1 MVFSHPGAAIWT
13 EGAAGAGAAAAEG
26 GKSGSNH
33 PFRWSAL
40 RISISPW
47 PTLIQ
52 KNMVVSVNE
61 GTPLKKNHFRLGFSM
76 KRPFSYWCYLYWGS
90 SIYGNP
96 KGWLPPWLWKI
107 SPFYIR
113 SIGAK
118 KPNDDYTHT
127 HTKKKKW
134 GACVSKRKM
143 IPPKQQFDRFWYCKY
158 WNQIGIDGLSSYWLA
173 DIADPEYFSRRPL
186 FHFGI

>member
-52 KNMVVSVNE
+52 KKHGGFRKWGYPIE
-61 GTPLKKNHFRLGFSM
+61 KNTLDWDS
-76 KRPFSYWCYLYWGS
+76 
-90 SIYGNP
+90 
-96 KGWLPPWLWKI
+96 PWKDHSAI
-107 SPFYIR
+107 DAT
-113 SIGAK
+113 SIGDPPFMETQK
-118 KPNDDYTHT
+118 VGCHLGSGKSHHFTSVPLVQRNPMMITHT
-127 HTKKKKW
+127 PKKRNGVHVSQNGRWYPQNNNLIDFDIVSIGTKLELMDCP
-134 GACVSKRKM
+134 A
-143 IPPKQQFDRFWYCKY
+143 I
-158 WNQIGIDGLSSYWLA
+158 N
-173 DIADPEYFSRRPL
+173 
-186 FHFGI
+186 

>member
-61 GTPLKKNHFRLGFSM
+61 GTPLKKNTLDWDS
-76 KRPFSYWCYLYWGS
+76 
-90 SIYGNP
+90 
-96 KGWLPPWLWKI
+96 PWKDHSAI
-107 SPFYIR
+107 DAT
-113 SIGAK
+113 SIGDPPFMETQK
-118 KPNDDYTHT
+118 VGCHLGSGKSHHFTSVPLVQRNPMMITHT
-127 HTKKKKW
+127 PKKKKW
-134 GACVSKRKM
+134 GACVSKWKM

-158 WNQIGIDGLSSYWLA
+158 WNQIGIDGLSSY
-173 DIADPEYFSRRPL
+173 
-186 FHFGI
+186 